1 VKNAQ
6 SEFDKQAE
14 TTKQLL
20 EGNYSELSSLCYKHN
35 MEMEIII
42 IFSNFL
48 PVKFMKV
55 KLIGYSKN
63 VYQQKNN
70 LYNN

>member
-20 EGNYSELSSLCYKHN
+20 EGNYSELSSLCYKHV
-35 MEMEIII
+35 EMEIII

-48 PVKFMKV
+48 PVKFKGV

-63 VYQQKNN
+63 FY
-70 LYNN
+70 